1 MARGKKRYIYDFD
14 VVLDIEIVVET
25 VDLPPEINDAQK
37 GKPPDYSHVCYSY
50 VPKAATTNKYIN
62 MLRYQRH
69 HLQELL
75 YV

>member
-25 VDLPPEINDAQK
+25 ETLSPEINDVQK
-37 GKPPDYSHVCYSY
+37 GKPPDYSHVCYCY
-50 VPKAATTNKYIN
+50 VPQSVATNKYVN
-62 MLRYQRH
+62 MLHYQRH
-69 HLQELL
+69 HLHELL